1 MRNKN
6 DVTYN
11 MFKRTELHDNQLSC
25 FATKNADCLKL
36 NEKISKEG
44 RFDIRWPFEK
54 DVDRVLYSKGY
65 ARYVDKT
72 QALSFFNNAHISRRS
87 LHVQWVSRI
96 SRQIGRGLNL
106 NLDLIEAIA
115 LGHDLGHTPYGHVGE
130 NALNKKLQEVKF
142 GYFAHNA
149 NSVRNLLYIER
160 LGRGYN
166 ISLQVL
172 DGILSHNGEMLTKKY
187 EPDINKNIDQFW
199 YEYSSCWS
207 EENFSRK
214 IKPMTLEGCVV
225 RVSDIIAYVGKD
237 CEDAIDVNII
247 KSEDIPSSVT
257 KVLGNTNTSI
267 INALI
272 GDIVTNSYQKPHL
285 SFSNE
290 VYQALKDLLSFITKR
305 IHSHP
310 VLLQQDIKLQRL
322 VSEMYDTCLI
332 NLKNKD
338 VNSEVYQYY
347 LSMSKDYQQNA
358 LELITSDYIS
368 GLTDNYLLDQYEKTF
383 LPIQY
388 GRVL

>member
-1 MRNKN
+1 
-6 DVTYN
+6 
-11 MFKRTELHDNQLSC
+11 
-25 FATKNADCLKL
+25 
-36 NEKISKEG
+36 
-44 RFDIRWPFEK
+44 
-54 DVDRVLYSKGY
+54 LYSKGY